1 MGTIQHMKD
10 LFERDKL
17 SDSEVGNL
25 SVIIGLWNENTEQN
39 CIALPGY
46 VNMPYSN
53 KNKHS
58 KR

>member
-1 MGTIQHMKD
+1 MKD